1 MNKLKIFFFLLFL
14 LASSVAYASDERG
27 ECIRNGVVVVEIA
40 RIKADEDPKILINGV
55 IAAKGKELSVIRNS
69 CSKYMIVMIS
79 PKSTMRDFIDFGFL
93 ASKSGFA
100 ENSDE
105 YLPFVYSS
113 DRTRMTYLKTMAVI
127 RFTDDREQL
136 EEIAEMPPKKSK
148 FI

>member
-1 MNKLKIFFFLLFL
+1 MNKLEIFFCLLIFLE
-14 LASSVAYASDERG
+14 SSVAYASGERG

-40 RIKADEDPKILINGV
+40 RSKPDEDARIVINGV
-55 IAAKGKELSVIRNS
+55 TAAKGKELSIIRSS

-93 ASKSGFA
+93 ASKSGFP

-105 YLPFVYSS
+105 YLPFAYSS
-113 DRTRMTYLKTMAVI
+113 DKTRMTYLKNMAGI
-127 RFTDDREQL
+127 KFTEDREQL
-136 EEIAEMPPKKSK
+136 EKIAEMPPKKSK